1 MTNGRRPTAFLAY
14 ASDVPA
20 LQETVENAAKR
31 LNDSN
36 AVEILSW
43 TKLQIGG
50 RILISNICTEID
62 QRDIFIADITQ
73 LNPNVLFELGYAIAR
88 NRRIWLMLDG
98 GVERAHP
105 EVKGFTF
112 LNKAEPR
119 GSDNA
124 QQGAGLVPS
133 RSSVLIRLG
142 SYRRDIWG
150 LSTPGL
156 SLSLRF

>member
-20 LQETVENAAKR
+20 LQETVEDAAKR

-36 AVEILSW
+36 TVEILSW

-50 RILISNICTEID
+50 RILISTICTEID
-62 QRDIFIADITQ
+62 QRDIFIADVTQ

-105 EVKGFTF
+105 EVKGFQ
-112 LNKAEPR
+112 L
-119 GSDNA
+119 
-124 QQGAGLVPS
+124 
-133 RSSVLIRLG
+133 
-142 SYRRDIWG
+142 
-150 LSTPGL
+150 LSTIGYRKYNNQYEIATARAANAMTGWVP
-156 SLSLRF
+156 RAP